1 MDKSMGHHLVKNG
14 QTMVKINTLILTIEL
29 FGSKNKGKSSEIRRF
44 RSFLE
49 LLGGFEPPTSSLP
62 RMRST
67 Y

>member
-1 MDKSMGHHLVKNG
+1 MGHHLVKNG